1 MRRLIMPLPRTLQA
15 LRLSLMPA
23 DMVISVQRLR
33 RCLVLCALVLI
44 VGLSL
49 TAVGVWRVQLNT
61 EREARVNFDRYVDKL
76 DADIEA
82 RFARV
87 LYRLK
92 GLRSYYAASGSP
104 VTRDAF
110 RIWVAARGGD
120 DGLQGVRGVG
130 FIQRVERADLGAF
143 VDAERADN
151 APGFTVRTSGSA
163 SDLYVIKYIE
173 PLANNEKAWGF
184 DVGAEAV
191 RRATAEKAVSTGKA
205 TLSARIIL
213 VQDGKKRP
221 GYLYFVPV
229 FKWASKIDTTAD
241 RRKNLVGLLYSPIVV
256 EEFMSGIA
264 QVTDGQIDVDFY
276 DSDRVSED
284 RKVFDLE
291 LSDKYHDYKSAFVS
305 TKTLLV
311 GGQSLSL
318 RASSGPEFEG
328 RFLGHG
334 AWWLGLVGSVL
345 SVLLTVTIW
354 LLLIGRARAEAMAT
368 RMTAD
373 LSSAKQCAEQ
383 ALRDKTTLLD
393 TLHRYNLMSSA
404 DKSGKIIDAN
414 EAFCRISGYARD
426 ELIGHPHSIVNSG
439 VHPAAFWADMWR
451 TISHG
456 QAWEGEVCNRAKD
469 GDLYW
474 VKSII
479 LPMQGADGA
488 IEKYLSIRTDITAN
502 KRNEAAL
509 HAMAERYQMAID
521 GGSDGLWDWLN
532 VNDHKMWWSPQ
543 FYRMLGY
550 EPDEFPAGLDAFESL
565 LHPDNQGNV
574 IKIIEGAL
582 KKYRP
587 LDTICRV
594 RTKSGEYRWFRCR
607 GKVFFDD
614 AGFATRMA
622 GSIQDVHERQMAE
635 EVIQKHS
642 EQLSAIFSLSPDGFV
657 SFGANGQVNY
667 ASAAYSNLTGLAAE
681 SVLCLSEG
689 EFLSQLWGQCVNPP
703 DIHSLEALMHVR
715 PDADPLSWM
724 GRHKLVIEM
733 KAPAGRMLALSL
745 YQAQGD
751 SVSRLLL
758 VSDVTHDAEVDRM
771 KSAFLSMA
779 AHELRTPMASIYGFV
794 ELLLT
799 REIKPEKQKDL
810 LGKVFR
816 QCEVMI
822 SIINELLDLARIES
836 KGSADFENERCDLV
850 RLVDEV
856 VGDFKPPHD
865 RDGPLVHYPLTPM
878 PAEVDH
884 QKMCQATL
892 NVLSNAYKYSPQGG
906 AVDVRFPTRTD
917 DEGALWCG
925 VQVAD
930 SGIGMSPEQL
940 AHMGERF
947 FRADKSGSIPGT
959 GLGVSIVKELM
970 DLMGGKLEVTSELG
984 RGTVMTLWVPL
995 ALSPQLALTS

>member
-1 MRRLIMPLPRTLQA
+1 MRRLIMPLPRTLNA
-15 LRLSLMPA
+15 LRVSLMPV
-23 DMVISVQRLR
+23 DMAISVQRLR
-33 RCLVLCALVLI
+33 TCLVVCALVLL

-87 LYRLK
+87 LYRLR
-92 GLRSYYAASGSP
+92 GLRSYYAASVGP

-110 RIWVAARGGD
+110 RIWVAARGED

-130 FIQRVERADLGAF
+130 FIQRVERADLNAF

-151 APGFTVRTSGSA
+151 APGFAVRTSGSA

-184 DVGAEAV
+184 DVGSEPT
-191 RRATAEKAVSTGKA
+191 RRAAAELAVSTGKPA
-205 TLSARIIL
+205 LTARITL

-229 FKWASKIDTTAD
+229 FKWASKIDTPAD
-241 RRKNLVGLLYSPIVV
+241 RRQNLVGLLYSPIVV
-256 EEFMSGIA
+256 EEFLSGIA
-264 QVTDGQIDVDFY
+264 QVTDGQVDVDFY
-276 DSDRVSED
+276 DGDGISED
-284 RKVFDLE
+284 SKVFDLDLMDE
-291 LSDKYHDYKSAFVS
+291 PREFKGAFES
-305 TKTLLV
+305 TKKLLV
-311 GGQSLSL
+311 GRHSLTL
-318 RASSGPEFEG
+318 RASSGPDFER
-328 RFLGHG
+328 RFVGHG
-334 AWWLGLVGSVL
+334 AWWLAFVGSVL

-373 LSSAKQCAEQ
+373 LSSAKQRAEQ
-383 ALRDKTTLLD
+383 ALRDNTALLD
-393 TLHRYNLMSSA
+393 TLHRYNLMSAA

-414 EAFCRISGYARD
+414 DAFCRISGYARD

-439 VHPAAFWADMWR
+439 EHPRAFWADMWR

-456 QAWEGEVCNRAKD
+456 EAWEGEVCNRAKD
-469 GDLYW
+469 GELYW

-479 LPMQGADGA
+479 LPMLGADGA
-488 IEKYLSIRTDITAN
+488 VEKYISIRTDITAN
-502 KRNEAAL
+502 KRNEEAL

-521 GGSDGLWDWLN
+521 GGNDGLWDWLN

-565 LHPDNQGNV
+565 LHPDNQREV
-574 IKIIEGAL
+574 IKTIEGAL

-587 LDTICRV
+587 LDAICRAM
-594 RTKSGEYRWFRCR
+594 TKSGQYRWLRVR
-607 GKVFFDD
+607 GKVFFDE

-622 GSIQDVHERQMAE
+622 GSIQDVHDRQMAE

-657 SFGANGQVNY
+657 SFGADGQVNY
-667 ASAAYSNLTGLAAE
+667 ASAAYSKLTGLASEA
-681 SVLCLSEG
+681 VLCLNEA

-703 DIHSLEALMHVR
+703 SIESLHALMQVR

-733 KAPAGRMLALSL
+733 KEPAGRMLALSL
-745 YQAQGD
+745 YEAQGE

-758 VSDVTHDAEVDRM
+758 VSDVTNDAEVDRM

-810 LGKVFR
+810 LGKIFR

-822 SIINELLDLARIES
+822 SIINELLDLARIEN
-836 KGSADFENERCDLV
+836 KGRADFDSEECDLV
-850 RLVDEV
+850 KLVNEV
-856 VGDFKPPHD
+856 VHDFKPPND
-865 RDGPLVHYPLTPM
+865 RGAPVITRPTGPM
-878 PAEVDH
+878 AAQVDR
-884 QKMCQATL
+884 QKMCQAIL

-906 AVDVRFPTRTD
+906 QVEVSFPTRTGD
-917 DEGALWCG
+917 DGAMWGG
-925 VQVAD
+925 VQVVD
-930 SGIGMSPEQL
+930 SGIGMSEEQL

-947 FRADKSGSIPGT
+947 FRADKSGNIPGT
-959 GLGVSIVKELM
+959 GLGVSIVKQIM
-970 DLMGGKLEVTSELG
+970 DLMGGQLEVTSELNK
-984 RGTVMTLWVPL
+984 GTTMTLWMPVVT
-995 ALSPQLALTS
+995 SKQLAWNI